1 MGEITIKDIA
11 RLCNVG
17 VSTVSRA
24 INNHPDITAETK
36 QRIMDTIQ
44 EYGYVPNNSARNL
57 KRTDAKCIA
66 ILVKGMTNPFF
77 ADMIQV
83 MEECIQKKKY
93 AMVMR
98 HVEFDEDEVDIALE
112 LIKEKRLRG
121 IVFLGG
127 YFHSNEKLEK
137 IQVPFILSTVGCPP
151 ENMSRNLYSSISVD
165 DCKES
170 YRMTEYLICQGKRRI
185 AILTATEE
193 DGSIGSMRLQGYRN
207 ALAAYGI
214 EERPA
219 LIRYM
224 HSGRAEYS
232 MENGY
237 SLTQELINLNE
248 EFDAIFAISDVM
260 AIGACRALHD
270 SGIRVPEDISVA
282 GFDGLTMGDYFIP
295 AITTMRQPAVEMAHA
310 TMEQLF
316 AVIGGKKE
324 HQHIVFEAQLL
335 EKESVKKALERIAE
349 ME

>member
-24 INNHPDITAETK
+24 INDHPDITAETK
-36 QRIMDTIQ
+36 KKIMDTIQ

-66 ILVKGMTNPFF
+66 VMVKGMTNPFF
-77 ADMIQV
+77 SDMIRV

-127 YFHSNEKLEK
+127 YFVHATEKLEK
-137 IQVPFILSTVGCPP
+137 IQVPFVLSTVGCPP
-151 ENMSRNLYSSISVD
+151 ENLSRNLYSSVSVD
-165 DCKES
+165 DRKES
-170 YRMTEYLICQGKRRI
+170 CRMTEYLIGQGKRKI
-185 AILTATEE
+185 AILAAAEG
-193 DGSIGSMRLQGYRN
+193 DGSIGRLRLLGYQD
-207 ALAAYGI
+207 ALLAHRI
-214 EERPA
+214 TVNPK
-219 LIRYM
+219 LIRHM
-224 HSGRAEYS
+224 HEDAATYS

-237 SLTQELINLNE
+237 CLTQELIDLKE
-248 EFDAIFAISDVM
+248 EFDAVFAISDVM
-260 AIGACRALHD
+260 AIGACRALHENN
-270 SGIRVPEDISVA
+270 IRVPKDVSVA
-282 GFDGLTMGDYFIP
+282 GFDGLNMCDFFIP
-295 AITTMRQPAVEMAHA
+295 SITTIRQPAVEMARA
-310 TMEQLF
+310 TIDQLF

-324 HQHIVFEAQLL
+324 HQHIIFDAQLL
-335 EKESVKKALERIAE
+335 ERESVRKKYE
-349 ME
+349 